1 MAYDFYVMTYG
12 QLPDKLAG
20 DESDAASLVSMVFA
34 FAADPSGPG
43 APVIPPEAL
52 LPTGGVGVLMPETPD
67 TIWTN
72 NAEAAFVVD
81 AGSFLGDDPVTVVLQ
96 RLADPIYPDIGSP
109 IFGSQAFPEA
119 YDFSANAELSGF
131 AEFWMC
137 VVEPLPDDVNFF
149 DLVIGHDLGDG
160 ESELLYPPLYQDFD
174 GHVIDCSSA
183 AFQPV
188 LVGSAGAPGWL
199 QLAGTI
205 LEPVVNRIL
214 DVKPLHAMY
223 FKGTGLGGRGGSLSP
238 FAPVLADVR
247 FNVGCTVSGGDGDV
261 SFNGGPALCGL
272 SSGIDIDTGFPISGT
287 FAGFES
293 IPAGISRSRRG
304 ITT

>member
-1 MAYDFYVMTYG
+1 MRRFVTAGFLALFVALFAGCSDQETQTPTEPQFGKQKPAVCDLSGTTAGLIRDEINELFNDKKKKKAAVEIFNNIERKVCRYQYADATNMAYDFYVMTYG

-137 VVEPLPDDVNFF
+137 VVEPLPDDV
-149 DLVIGHDLGDG
+149 
-160 ESELLYPPLYQDFD
+160 
-174 GHVIDCSSA
+174 
-183 AFQPV
+183 
-188 LVGSAGAPGWL
+188 
-199 QLAGTI
+199 
-205 LEPVVNRIL
+205 
-214 DVKPLHAMY
+214 
-223 FKGTGLGGRGGSLSP
+223 
-238 FAPVLADVR
+238 
-247 FNVGCTVSGGDGDV
+247 
-261 SFNGGPALCGL
+261 
-272 SSGIDIDTGFPISGT
+272 
-287 FAGFES
+287 
-293 IPAGISRSRRG
+293 RR
-304 ITT
+304 